1 MKKNVLFLSLVLSLA
16 MGGQIRAQYSD
27 YYYHIVGDTI
37 EWKANNGY
45 YSWWE
50 FEPFFQQNLVMK
62 LGDYGTYTHG
72 ELDSMLVLME
82 FYTPTPLKII
92 GIAGTGFR
100 GRVGYYSTDHINPDT
115 NLFQEYYYIY
125 DAAPSGMILKKKLP
139 WNSFVPE
146 RTVHIK
152 IHRDWYETPE
162 EWYTERNDSCCWY
175 KPVEYYMPLHEYYFD
190 SAIYVFDS
198 FYVGG
203 SYFGNMSCHLTGI
216 PSSDSI
222 HTTYWYASLGSLGKD
237 IVCVPELQNSQ
248 NGPPFCSYMGIHTR
262 YKFRQELF
270 SSSHTPPF
278 EQLPWRDVRGGAVLL
293 VYPIVEV
300 DTTVPPADACP
311 PVANIEA
318 VVSGNTATV
327 TWDDFPNY
335 STIHLNYGPCNV
347 PQSQWTTVDVSG
359 DSHYTLT
366 DLNHSTCYRMRL
378 SAKCSEK
385 AETPWSS
392 PITFYTGQDT
402 TITGIQPTILSQLTF
417 LAPNPAHSEFVVTSS
432 FNLQEIDIWNVNG
445 ICVHHQSIT
454 GHQATVSV
462 DFLRPGTYIVAI
474 RTHNGT
480 THKTLLIR

>member
-1 MKKNVLFLSLVLSLA
+1 MKKNVLFLSLVLSSA

-50 FEPFFQQNLVMK
+50 FEPFFQQNLVMS
-62 LGDYGTYTHG
+62 LGHG
-72 ELDSMLVLME
+72 GYNTGEWDSSLVLME
-82 FYTPTPLKII
+82 YYTPTPLKII

-100 GRVGYYSTDHINPDT
+100 GRNHFNSSDPVTPDT

-125 DAAPSGMILKKKLP
+125 DATPSRMILKKKQP
-139 WNSFVPE
+139 WNSFAPE

-152 IHRDWYETPE
+152 IHRAWYETPE
-162 EWYTERNDSCCWY
+162 EWYTERNDSCCWF
-175 KPVEYYMPLHEYYFD
+175 KPVEYYVPLHEYYFD

-198 FYVGG
+198 FYVGA
-203 SYFGNMSCHLTGI
+203 SYFGNVIRNITGI

-222 HTTYWYASLGSLGKD
+222 YTTYWSASLGSGLKE
-237 IVCVPELQNSQ
+237 IACVPDLQSGFQ
-248 NGPPFCSYMGIHTR
+248 CSYMGVHAK
-262 YKFRQELF
+262 YKFRVGIHDDPSLN
-270 SSSHTPPF
+270 TPPF
-278 EQLPWRDVRGGAVLL
+278 EQLPWQDSWGGAVLM

-378 SAKCSEK
+378 SAECSEK